1 MGVRVRFAPSPTGRL
16 HVGNARIALINRL
29 FATREGGAMIL
40 RLDDTDTERSRDEYA
55 SGIEADLTWLG
66 LGWDEKYRQSDRLE
80 KYQAAAAR
88 LKECDRLYP
97 CYETADELAEGR
109 RRAQARGRPP
119 IYDRAALNQTA
130 DDRKRLEDAGRVPH
144 WRFRLEHEP
153 IGWDDLVRGKVQ
165 FEGRNLSDPV
175 LVREDASPLYTLTSV
190 VDDLDMAISH
200 VIRGEDH
207 VANTATQIQIID
219 ALGGGTGSAADPI
232 AFAHLPLLVGA
243 GGEALSKRDGAL
255 GLNDLR
261 EDGIE
266 PMAVNS
272 LLARLGTSDP
282 VQPVAD
288 MESLAEGFAW
298 DRFSRASPR
307 FDSAELAQLN
317 ARLLHALPHDAVR
330 DRLDA
335 LGITAVDETADA
347 AFWNAV
353 RPNLDRLSD
362 AVAWWRVVAGPVEP
376 VVEEASFL
384 ADAAALLPPAPW
396 DEATWGSW
404 TGAVK
409 EATGRK
415 GRALF
420 HPLRLALT
428 GRENGPELKLL
439 LPLIGHERA
448 TARLS
453 GRTA

>member
-16 HVGNARIALINRL
+16 HVGNARIALINYL
-29 FATREGGAMIL
+29 FAAREGGAFVL
-40 RLDDTDTERSRDEYA
+40 RLDDTDAERSRAEYA
-55 SGIEADLTWLG
+55 AGIEADLNWLG
-66 LGWDEKYRQSDRLE
+66 LGWVEKHRQSDRLSL
-80 KYQAAAAR
+80 YDAAAAR
-88 LKECDRLYP
+88 LRESGRLYP

-109 RRAQARGRPP
+109 RRAQTRGRPP
-119 IYDRAALNQTA
+119 IYDRAALKQTA
-130 DDRKRLEDAGRVPH
+130 DNRKRFEDSGREPH
-144 WRFRLEHEP
+144 WRFKLEHEP
-153 IGWDDLVRGKVQ
+153 IEWIDLVRGKVH

-190 VDDLDMAISH
+190 VDDMDMAISH

-207 VANTATQIQIID
+207 VANTATQIQIIQ
-219 ALGGGTGSAADPI
+219 ALGGGQGSI
-232 AFAHLPLLVGA
+232 SFAHLPLLAGA
-243 GGEALSKRDGAL
+243 GGEALSKREGAL
-255 GLNDLR
+255 GLADLR

-288 MESLAEGFAW
+288 LGLLAGGFAW
-298 DRFSRASPR
+298 DKFSRASPK
-307 FDSAELAQLN
+307 FDPAELAQLN
-317 ARLLHALPHDAVR
+317 TRLLHALPLAAVR
-330 DRLDA
+330 DRLGALEIDA
-335 LGITAVDETADA
+335 ADE

-353 RPNLDRLSD
+353 RPNIERLSD
-362 AVAWWRVVAGPVEP
+362 VEIWWRVVAGPIDP
-376 VVEEASFL
+376 VIEDDSFL
-384 ADAAALLPPAPW
+384 KDAAALLPPAPW
-396 DEATWGSW
+396 DEATWQLW

-409 EATGRK
+409 DATGRK

-448 TARLS
+448 AARLA